1 MRLERVSLE
10 DKKAADALRVEL
22 RQQVAASANS
32 TPANGTTAT
41 GTGYEPRRAPGAMDA
56 AAQAELQSMR
66 AALDAAQH
74 ARSRAEAE
82 AQQAQREA
90 REAEKAARASGTHA
104 YGQSQA
110 NGRGGHDGGFDRD
123 REAAKMEA
131 DIRREL
137 EATQRFEFSRMEEAI
152 HKAAEMS
159 EKAHSQVGDED
170 RLDSRSRIG
179 GIVAG

>member
-1 MRLERVSLE
+1 
-10 DKKAADALRVEL
+10 
-22 RQQVAASANS
+22 
-32 TPANGTTAT
+32 
-41 GTGYEPRRAPGAMDA
+41 
-56 AAQAELQSMR
+56 
-66 AALDAAQH
+66 
-74 ARSRAEAE
+74 
-82 AQQAQREA
+82 
-90 REAEKAARASGTHA
+90 
-104 YGQSQA
+104 
-110 NGRGGHDGGFDRD
+110 
-123 REAAKMEA
+123 MEA